1 MDLLE
6 IDSPLVEEV
15 LRHAERSLP
24 EECCGVLVGRRDGE
38 STRVQRVL
46 ASENAAPH
54 PETQFEIPPELLL
67 SVQRSARRESLE
79 VVGYY
84 HSHPRG
90 SAAPSRTDRAEAWP
104 GVSYLIVAP
113 AGAPAVE
120 VRSWR
125 LGSEG
130 DFVEEQIRASRKD
143 RS

>member
-1 MDLLE
+1 MNLLE

-15 LRHAERSLP
+15 LRHAVRSLP

-46 ASENAAPH
+46 ASENAAPQ
-54 PETQFEIPPELLL
+54 PETRFEIPPEVLL
-67 SVQRSARRESLE
+67 SAQQGARRQSLE

-90 SAAPSRTDRAEAWP
+90 SAAPSKKDRAEAWP

-113 AGAPAVE
+113 GCAPAIE

-130 DFVEEQIRASRKD
+130 DFVEERVCASEN